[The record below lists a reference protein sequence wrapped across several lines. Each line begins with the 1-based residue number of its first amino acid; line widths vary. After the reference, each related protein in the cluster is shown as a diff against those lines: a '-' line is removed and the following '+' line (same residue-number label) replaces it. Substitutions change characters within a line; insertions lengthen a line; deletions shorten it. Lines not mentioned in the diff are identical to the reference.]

1 MPSEP
6 IPPADGSEP
15 TPAAKRV
22 RRIGKIVLPVL
33 LYALLYASAVALLV
47 VFAPSEPHVFIY
59 QEF

>member
-6 IPPADGSEP
+6 IPPADGPEP
-15 TPAAKRV
+15 TPAAKRA
-22 RRIGKIVLPVL
+22 RRIGKIV

-47 VFAPSEPHVFIY
+47 VFAPSGPHVFIY